1 MKMKWRDSLLL
12 GCIAARE
19 QASKVGRW
27 AWSAPLALTATQ
39 AMATG
44 QAGGVSGMFTN
55 LGTAARNFI
64 SLAAII
70 AVAIGVAAV
79 LYGLVMMIKKG
90 MGRGDDIEWRQ
101 IIWPLVGGALASV
114 VMYVVY
120 ALVAEVGA
128 QQTNMGQGWTGGAGG
143 GGGAVVTP

>member
-1 MKMKWRDSLLL
+1 MGAIKCFLNWPALSVRSR
-12 GCIAARE
+12 AA
-19 QASKVGRW
+19 K
-27 AWSAPLALTATQ
+27 TA
-39 AMATG
+39 AATG
-44 QAGGVSGMFTN
+44 LLVAYMPSWAQTAGGVSGMFSN

-128 QQTNMGQGWTGGAGG
+128 NQSNMGQGWGGAGTG
-143 GGGAVVTP
+143 VIR

>member
-1 MKMKWRDSLLL
+1 MASRELKVVHRLRD
-12 GCIAARE
+12 AAQNAAVAVMLAAVSASAWA
-19 QASKVGRW
+19 QA
-27 AWSAPLALTATQ
+27 
-39 AMATG
+39 
-44 QAGGVSGMFTN
+44 AGSGGISGMFSN
-55 LGTAARNFI
+55 LGRAARNFI

-128 QQTNMGQGWTGGAGG
+128 GQGDMGQGWTGGVG
-143 GGGAVVTP
+143 P